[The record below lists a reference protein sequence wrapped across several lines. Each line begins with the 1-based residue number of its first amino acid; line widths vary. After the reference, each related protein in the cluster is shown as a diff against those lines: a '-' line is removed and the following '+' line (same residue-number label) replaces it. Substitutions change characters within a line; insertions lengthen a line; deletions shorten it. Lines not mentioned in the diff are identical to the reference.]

1 MILARKRYIISS
13 AIIGCLVLIY
23 MIRGLQDIRPKEY
36 HLLPNQD
43 EQDAQLPYD
52 PTRFSAEVAKA
63 AGENY
68 TRVLVMGRLRSEDVS
83 WVSRELP
90 GLPTQIYTVDSDA
103 VGTDNTTTITSNSPE
118 SSDPSSR
125 LPANKGH
132 EAMVYLTYIIDHYAS
147 LPDVVL
153 FLHPH
158 RRAWHNNVLL
168 DIDAAT
174 TIKLLSDA
182 HVTRQGYFNTRCHL
196 DPGCP
201 NWLHVDQP
209 RRLWDLQHKPE
220 EPSLTKQVFHQLFGN
235 DIPVPH
241 TAISQPC
248 CAQFAVS
255 GQRIRQRPLA
265 DYIRYREWL
274 LKTELNDTTS
284 GRIMEYSWQY
294 IFTGKF
300 EFCPSQARCYCDGYG
315 ICFEG
320 GDKGLQEWLDLRKQ
334 KEQVDEKLSELSTT
348 KESTTGDR
356 VSSADMTVEDYKR
369 LSRDSKHLGEML
381 DDMREQALRRGWD
394 PKTRA
399 EDCGREWRPGDGY

>member
-13 AIIGCLVLIY
+13 AIIGFLVLIY
-23 MIRGLQDIRPKEY
+23 LIRGLQDIKLVPKEY
-36 HLLPNQD
+36 HLLSD
-43 EQDAQLPYD
+43 QDAQDTQLLYD
-52 PTRFSAEVAKA
+52 PTYFSAGVAKP

-68 TRVLVMGRLRSEDVS
+68 TRVLVMGRLHSEDVS

-90 GLPTQIYTVDSDA
+90 NLPTKIYTVDSDA
-103 VGTDNTTTITSNSPE
+103 VGADTTSITTNNPE

-132 EAMVYLTYIIDHYAS
+132 EAMVYLTYIIDHYTS

-174 TIKLLSDA
+174 TIKLLSDG
-182 HVTRQGYFNTRCHL
+182 HITRQGYFNTRCHL

-209 RRLWDLQHKPE
+209 RRLWDLVHKPE
-220 EPSLTKQVFHQLFGN
+220 EPALTSSVFHDLFGD
-235 DIPVPH
+235 DIPVPK

-265 DYIRYREWL
+265 DYIRYRDWL

-300 EFCPSQARCYCDGYG
+300 EFCPSVHKCYCDGYG

-320 GDKGLQEWLDLRKQ
+320 GDKGLQKWLDLRKQ
-334 KEQVDEKLSELSTT
+334 KEQVDEKLSELST
-348 KESTTGDR
+348 STN
-356 VSSADMTVEDYKR
+356 ANAAEDFKR
-369 LSRDSKHLGEML
+369 LSRDSKHLGEVL

-399 EDCGREWRPGDGY
+399 DDCGREWRPGDGY